1 MMSAKAAGK
10 NPKSYKQM
18 SEELSA
24 IIEWFE
30 EQEPDLDEAVDKYEQ
45 AVELISQ
52 MEDYLKKTE
61 NKVRKITQSLQ

>member
-1 MMSAKAAGK
+1 
-10 NPKSYKQM
+10 M

-30 EQEPDLDEAVDKYEQ
+30 EQEPDLDEAVAKYDQ
-45 AVELISQ
+45 AMGLISQ
-52 MEDYLKKTE
+52 MENYLKKTE

>member
-1 MMSAKAAGK
+1 MSAKTTTK
-10 NPKSYKQM
+10 DSKSYKQM

-30 EQEPDLDEAVDKYEQ
+30 EQEPDLDEAVAKYDQ
-45 AVELISQ
+45 AMGLISQ
-52 MEDYLKKTE
+52 MENYLKKTE

>member
-1 MMSAKAAGK
+1 MSAKAAGK

>member
-1 MMSAKAAGK
+1 MPAKAAAGDT
-10 NPKSYKQM
+10 KSYKKM
-18 SEELSA
+18 SEELTS

-30 EQEPDLDEAVDKYEQ
+30 EQEPDLDEAVAKYEQ
-45 AVELISQ
+45 AVELISK